1 MRWTSIFA
9 GRPLLLVSGCPL
21 RSRMS
26 GTFLARLYILG
37 RAVRSSLNLI
47 SLHSSSRRRRRTLSL
62 LRSRAGPLAAGTPLG
77 PSGCRRTFGRPSLD
91 PAGVG
96 GNLFSVASSPRPPE
110 VATAIFLPPIA
121 LTFLIYGDC

>member
-1 MRWTSIFA
+1 
-9 GRPLLLVSGCPL
+9 
-21 RSRMS
+21 MS

-37 RAVRSSLNLI
+37 HVVRSVLKPN
-47 SLHSSSRRRRRTLSL
+47 SSRRCRRTLSL

>member
-1 MRWTSIFA
+1 
-9 GRPLLLVSGCPL
+9 
-21 RSRMS
+21 MS
-26 GTFLARLYILG
+26 DTFLARLYILG

-47 SLHSSSRRRRRTLSL
+47 SLHSSSRRRRTLSL
-62 LRSRAGPLAAGTPLG
+62 LRSRVGPLADGTPLG
-77 PSGCRRTFGRPSLD
+77 PSGYRRASGRPSLD

-110 VATAIFLPPIA
+110 VATAIFLSPIA